1 MVVVLAML
9 VLVEVRLLAV
19 HLIGVAETCC
29 WSVHG
34 GRRYHHI
41 SFRLS
46 YSISLP
52 VSFLVTLSVCLAA
65 PPSEARILCIICILL

>member
-1 MVVVLAML
+1 MVVLAML

-34 GRRYHHI
+34 R
-41 SFRLS
+41 
-46 YSISLP
+46 
-52 VSFLVTLSVCLAA
+52 
-65 PPSEARILCIICILL
+65 